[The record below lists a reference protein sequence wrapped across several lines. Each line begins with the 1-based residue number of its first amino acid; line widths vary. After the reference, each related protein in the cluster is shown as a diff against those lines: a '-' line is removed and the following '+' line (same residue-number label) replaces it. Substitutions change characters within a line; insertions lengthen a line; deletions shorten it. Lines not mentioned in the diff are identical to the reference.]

1 METSVIIIA
10 VIAIICTLGVLGL
23 FHWFVRRKNPTKIG
37 NTENRKEQVE
47 RPTST
52 ELEDP
57 LNPTENNN

>member
-37 NTENRKEQVE
+37 STEARKELVE
-47 RPTST
+47 KPTTT
-52 ELEDP
+52 EMEDP
-57 LNPTENNN
+57 LNPTENRN